1 MACSLSNLANN
12 LAEETHKIKCK
23 YGHDDKK
30 AELNSKIASAFLN
43 SLTLKMIANA
53 NANVYVEIRIIKKS
67 LVEKL
72 KERFFTTHEFS
83 NDDNNKFILLLR
95 KGVSRYKYID

>member
-1 MACSLSNLANN
+1 M
-12 LAEETHKIKCK
+12 
-23 YGHDDKK
+23 
-30 AELNSKIASAFLN
+30 N
-43 SLTLKMIANA
+43 SLTLKIIANA
-53 NANVYVEIRIIKKS
+53 NANVCVGIRIIKKS
-67 LVEKL
+67 LVKKL